1 MDHEFHYWIT
11 GILSARAGFPEDEAR
26 VIAYAANYTD
36 HNDIEMKVEH
46 KEGEGEPYFNY
57 ISQTMDITKPN
68 TRRMII
74 YPCFHFVPGDPAAES
89 AYRKDGKMHL
99 LNTTPGN
106 DNAVSLMKKAME
118 CTGPTRPYRI
128 GIAAHALAD
137 TWSHQNF
144 VGLQEGFNSGDFKL
158 APKIGH
164 AEALHFPDQVAL
176 RWQDRRLTNDN
187 IDNNQRF
194 LRAAGA
200 LYNLFR
206 GGKYETGEL
215 NGVISDLGNALGV
228 SNTVEVNGK
237 AERRMD
243 DYRKLAK
250 ACYGHDWLPEYNP
263 EAWED
268 EALEKVIRLGEDSK
282 TPSFL
287 TGFIFFRDSYYWR
300 RDIGDFKTS
309 NWYLFQE
316 AVKEHQNEA
325 IKLFKKR
332 FAKMGISM
340 DQLKDWAQD

>member
-11 GILSARAGFPEDEAR
+11 GILAARAGFTEDEAR

-46 KEGEGEPYFNY
+46 KNGDGEPYFNY

-118 CTGPTRPYRI
+118 CAGPTRPYRI

-164 AEALHFPDQVAL
+164 AEALHFPDQAAL
-176 RWQDRRLTNDN
+176 CWQDRRLTNDG

-228 SNTVEVNGK
+228 SNTVEVPGK

-250 ACYGHDWLPEYNP
+250 ACYGRDWLPEYNP

-268 EALEKVIRLGEDSK
+268 ERPGKGHQAGRGQQDPELFDRVHFFQGQLLLARGYRGFQNQQLVSVSGGGEGTPKRSHQAFRKALR
-282 TPSFL
+282 
-287 TGFIFFRDSYYWR
+287 
-300 RDIGDFKTS
+300 
-309 NWYLFQE
+309 
-316 AVKEHQNEA
+316 
-325 IKLFKKR
+325 
-332 FAKMGISM
+332 
-340 DQLKDWAQD
+340 QDGHKH